1 MKLRISAIG
10 KLKSGPEQELFSRYL
25 SRAQGTG
32 AQLGFPSI
40 SHHEYPESR
49 NSKVTIRKQQE
60 AELLFSATDRG
71 NILLVF
77 DENGKD
83 YSSPQF
89 ANLLASQ
96 RDQGTKELV
105 MTLGGPDGLDRE
117 LVDRANFS
125 IRFGSM
131 TWPHQIARILLAEQ
145 IYRAMT
151 ILAGHPYH
159 RQ

>member
-25 SRAQGTG
+25 IRAQGTG

-40 SHHEYPESR
+40 SHHEYPESK
-49 NSKVTIRKQQE
+49 NPKANIRKQQE
-60 AELLFSATDRG
+60 AELLFSASGKDD
-71 NILLVF
+71 ILLVF

-89 ANLLASQ
+89 ANLLANQ
-96 RDQGTKELV
+96 RDRGTKELK
-105 MTLGGPDGLDRE
+105 MTLGGPDGLDRG
-117 LVDRANFS
+117 LIDRAKYS
-125 IRFGSM
+125 VRFGSM

-145 IYRAMT
+145 VYRAMT
-151 ILAGHPYH
+151 ILARHPYH

>member
-1 MKLRISAIG
+1 M
-10 KLKSGPEQELFSRYL
+10 
-25 SRAQGTG
+25 
-32 AQLGFPSI
+32 
-40 SHHEYPESR
+40 
-49 NSKVTIRKQQE
+49 
-60 AELLFSATDRG
+60 LFSATDKG
-71 NILLVF
+71 NTLLVF

-83 YSSPQF
+83 YSSPQL
-89 ANLLASQ
+89 AKLLANQ
-96 RDQGTKELV
+96 RYQGTKELV

-117 LVDRANFS
+117 LIGRANFS

-145 IYRAMT
+145 VYRAMT